1 MNPVASIGAAPA
13 RGVPSTDPMT
23 APAERQTPL
32 ERLLAEPGPLK
43 RFTAPEPAA
52 RLADAEHGAAP
63 LR

>member
-1 MNPVASIGAAPA
+1 MNPVASIGAAPV
-13 RGVPSTDPMT
+13 RGAPSIDPMT

-32 ERLLAEPGPLK
+32 ERLLAEPGPLE
-43 RFTAPEPAA
+43 RFVAPEPAA